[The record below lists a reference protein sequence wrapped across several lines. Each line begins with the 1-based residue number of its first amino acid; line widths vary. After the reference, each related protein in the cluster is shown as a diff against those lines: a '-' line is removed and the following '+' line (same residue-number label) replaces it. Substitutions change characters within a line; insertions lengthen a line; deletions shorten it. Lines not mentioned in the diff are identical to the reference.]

1 MLQPCFSPAF
11 GVTTSFSVLTL
22 PGTKAAIQP
31 PQAQR
36 NFVGPSVSAPGW
48 SATPDTLYSRP
59 QLAQRASR
67 SKGFTRYS
75 LLPSP
80 LLRRRNAGTSRSKR
94 LPPPAALAL
103 GVLR

>member
-1 MLQPCFSPAF
+1 M
-11 GVTTSFSVLTL
+11 TTSFSVLTL

-48 SATPDTLYSRP
+48 SATPATLYSRP
-59 QLAQRASR
+59 QLSQRASR

-75 LLPSP
+75 LGPSP
-80 LLRRRNAGTSRSKR
+80 PPFLRRNAGTSRSKR
-94 LPPPAALAL
+94 LPPPAALAF
-103 GVLR
+103 GVFR